1 MDQKGQERR
10 RNPREKFITGVDY
23 TILSTPQGTGIIK
36 NTSKGGLGLLL
47 DKFLPEGT
55 ILKVKYYTEREGE
68 EVGLE
73 RVGKV
78 CWCRQAEQGYLIG
91 IQFIN

>member
-10 RNPREKFITGVDY
+10 RYPREKLITGVDY

-36 NTSKGGLGLLL
+36 NTSSGGLGMLL

-55 ILKVKYYTEREGE
+55 ILKVKYYAEREGE
-68 EVGLE
+68 EVSQE
-73 RVGKV
+73 KVGKV